1 MLSDVFSDEIVMVEK
16 TANGSGVRHVEEQTF
31 ATDPSALMMTVF
43 GADDSIGKRAQ
54 EFIER
59 KLEQATGTPAE
70 IVDLERLIARMGSG
84 FYRSEL
90 RTLLN
95 TWRGGNA

>member
-1 MLSDVFSDEIVMVEK
+1 
-16 TANGSGVRHVEEQTF
+16 
-31 ATDPSALMMTVF
+31 VF

-54 EFIER
+54 EFIEG
-59 KLEQATGTPAE
+59 KLRQATGTQAE

-90 RTLLN
+90 RTLLS
-95 TWRGGNA
+95 TWRGGDA